1 MLFDAPPAGTL
12 VIDNRGTEMSAL
24 DLHLLSM
31 LIDQRPP
38 TVRELPKAMRQKY
51 TADGVER
58 YRERIAT
65 SLENGVVEPTAAHV
79 RQALADAAIH
89 IVRTGGP
96 GSEEV
101 MRVLEAV
108 FASHAGTPL
117 TVKWRIKQGRIRP
130 KFFKA
135 S

>member
-1 MLFDAPPAGTL
+1 
-12 VIDNRGTEMSAL
+12 
-24 DLHLLSM
+24 
-31 LIDQRPP
+31 
-38 TVRELPKAMRQKY
+38 MRQKY